1 MLSCCL
7 YDPFEVKVLD
17 EFGLLLFTVN
27 WLKEFDV
34 KADLHVTW
42 QASENLPKPFSDY
55 CCT

>member
-42 QASENLPKPFSDY
+42 
-55 CCT
+55 